1 MNNKLNMVLQQLN
14 RSDLVFLANL
24 NPRQRDSETLL
35 LDFYKKIKSS
45 WSSSALRNFRKETG
59 LKLTNNINRCEFAR
73 LAALA
78 ELEFIEK
85 SAELNVE
92 KGVVLPE
99 TESLQNDTETEL
111 PSQIELEG
119 VLSTTQKQLK
129 EASEKVK
136 QLENQLE
143 VKEQELQAKEH
154 KLEKTENFS
163 FLLLTNRLL
172 TPGEPLN
179 GTEES
184 PGMRVLG
191 SPKTLTELEANYRE
205 LIKREHPDVSAHSP
219 DLATRRF
226 MYVRSLYRF
235 TRKHW
240 EKLKPTAPISSS
252 ELSRR
257 MKASTPYSPESFW
270 V

>member
-1 MNNKLNMVLQQLN
+1 M
-14 RSDLVFLANL
+14 VFLANL
-24 NPRQRDSETLL
+24 NPRQRESETLL
-35 LDFYKKIKSS
+35 LDFYKKIKDS

-85 SAELNVE
+85 SADLADLNIE
-92 KGVVLPE
+92 KEVVLPE
-99 TESLQNDTETEL
+99 TESLQNDTETEP

-143 VKEQELQAKEH
+143 HKQQELQAKEQ

-184 PGMRVLG
+184 PAMRVLG

-205 LIKREHPDVSAHSP
+205 LIKREHPDVSVHSP

-240 EKLKPTAPISSS
+240 EKLKPTALINSE